1 MVDHWSKAI
10 SGCGTLTHKISN
22 FTHRFMTKQ
31 RRTKN
36 ATRQMQSISVPLDQ
50 GNEVLYLLNFQD
62 DE

>member
-1 MVDHWSKAI
+1 
-10 SGCGTLTHKISN
+10 
-22 FTHRFMTKQ
+22 MTKQ